1 MNYTLETDERVLE
14 LFVVS
19 SKIREPSSLILLL
32 ALIEGQ
38 FIFIR

>member
-19 SKIREPSSLILLL
+19 SKIRELGSLILLL

-38 FIFIR
+38 FIFAR

>member
-19 SKIREPSSLILLL
+19 SKIRELGSLILFL

-38 FIFIR
+38 FILAR